1 MTVAHLQRWTCDLG
15 GCGASVVVA
24 VDVIVSDPRPP
35 SGWGRHVLRWEGD
48 ERTLH
53 FCPRCEEQSRGW
65 GREPERGE
73 YLALSH
79 SLSKAVVAS
88 AALGLVL
95 TLAAGP
101 IAACPDLE
109 AVLAERFD
117 DQPPVSYRALADAE
131 RLRDEARRLE
141 IRGRHVEAAR
151 RYVAALRRLEPVE

>member
-79 SLSKAVVAS
+79 SLSRIHPSDDPMHPYCKPRVPWPGE
-88 AALGLVL
+88 GLKR
-95 TLAAGP
+95 T
-101 IAACPDLE
+101 
-109 AVLAERFD
+109 
-117 DQPPVSYRALADAE
+117 
-131 RLRDEARRLE
+131 
-141 IRGRHVEAAR
+141 
-151 RYVAALRRLEPVE
+151 